1 MCSVNDK
8 ISPAFLSARR
18 NPVVSHLQKLLQ
30 SKVHNKMRRT
40 PLAMSSLSKWVDA
53 KAP

>member
-1 MCSVNDK
+1 MCSVNGK
-8 ISPAFLSARR
+8 ISPAFLSRR
-18 NPVVSHLQKLLQ
+18 NPVYSHLQ

-40 PLAMSSLSKWVDA
+40 PFAMSSLSKWVDA

>member
-1 MCSVNDK
+1 MCSVNGK
-8 ISPAFLSARR
+8 ISPAFPSARS
-18 NPVVSHLQKLLQ
+18 NPVYSHLQ

-40 PLAMSSLSKWVDA
+40 PFAMSSLSKWVDA